1 MLITILAGISFA
13 LAAPPWGWFGLAW
26 FSWIPLWWAI
36 DPWDIDRQ
44 GNTSPQRRGI
54 LGLVWGLGYYGISLH
69 WVTGL
74 HPLTWLGMSWWSSIT
89 ISVGCWIFL
98 VLWHTAPLVLWMM
111 ILGEL
116 TRRCHWTRSQTLAFG
131 VALWCSLDWLCSYLP
146 IYSGSLAISQS
157 PGNLWLLYSTRW
169 FGPFGISAAIVLV
182 NGGLAYGLRS
192 LLRQRARP
200 TRNDESLTLTAA
212 TPTFATPLPWWSLAM
227 GVFLALHGIGWG
239 LAQESTRAEASA
251 PPSPPLTI
259 GVIQGN
265 IPTRIKLT
273 PAGIQQSLKT
283 YRQGYEALANLGVDA
298 VLMPEGALPMVWEG
312 KTRLQSSLYQSIR
325 RLGTPAWVS
334 TFLTTEPPPG
344 EEPNPGLTQS
354 LIAVDSSGATTS
366 RYNKIKLVP
375 LGEYIPFQNLLSKI
389 LQRLSLME
397 GSLTPGGP
405 GQSFN
410 TPWGT
415 AAIAICYEPA
425 FSYIIQNQVKQGA
438 QFILT
443 VSNLD
448 PYDTRLM
455 AYQEALNIM
464 RALEND
470 RWLVAASNTGYSS
483 LISPQGQVKWRSAPH
498 QLVIAPVQLYPRQ
511 TQTLYSQTGDGL
523 ILCLLWGWGLSVW
536 LLGRLRLISIP

>member
-1 MLITILAGISFA
+1 MLITLLAGISFA
-13 LAAPPWGWFGLAW
+13 LAAPPWGWWGFAW
-26 FSWIPLWWAI
+26 FSWIPLWWGI
-36 DPWDIDRQ
+36 DPQ
-44 GNTSPQRRGI
+44 GDTAAKLRGV

-74 HPLTWLGMSWWSSIT
+74 HPLTWLGMSWGSSIT
-89 ISVGCWIFL
+89 IAVGCWIFL
-98 VLWHTAPLVLWMM
+98 VLWHTAPLVLWMV
-111 ILGEL
+111 ILGGVS
-116 TRRCHWTRSQTLAFG
+116 RRWHWIRSQTLAFG

-157 PGNLWLLYSTRW
+157 PGNLWLLYTTRW

-192 LLRQRARP
+192 FLNQSVRQ
-200 TRNDESLTLTAA
+200 TRNNESLLS
-212 TPTFATPLPWWSLAM
+212 TPPLPWWSLAL
-227 GVFLALHGIGWG
+227 GAFLLLHGIGWG
-239 LAQESTRAEASA
+239 LAQGATRAESST
-251 PPSPPLTI
+251 PQSPPFTI

-273 PAGIQQSLKT
+273 PTGIQQSLKT
-283 YRQGYEALANLGVDA
+283 YRQGYEALATLGVDA

-325 RLGTPAWVS
+325 RLGTLAWVS
-334 TFLTTEPPPG
+334 TFLTSEPQPG
-344 EEPNPGLTQS
+344 EDPSPGLTQS
-354 LIAVDSSGATTS
+354 LIAVEGSGATTS
-366 RYNKIKLVP
+366 RYNKVKLVP
-375 LGEYIPFQNLLSKI
+375 LGEYIPLQNLLSKI

-397 GSLTPGGP
+397 GSLTPGVP
-405 GQSFN
+405 GQSFD
-410 TPWGT
+410 TPWGP

-425 FSYIIQNQVKQGA
+425 FGYIIQNQVKQGA
-438 QFILT
+438 RFILT

-470 RWLVAASNTGYSS
+470 RWLVAANNTGYST
-483 LISPQGQVKWRSAPH
+483 LISPQGQVQWRSAPH

-523 ILCLLWGWGLSVW
+523 ILCLLWAGALGFW
-536 LLGRLRLISIP
+536 LLGAVIL